1 MCVCLFLETSHVGYR
16 LEMIGVLF
24 VSFGGPIVFGLGL
37 VAVPAAPNLSVD
49 VVAMAVLFTELTISV
64 QAAENNGCGG
74 ESNSIWVSFA
84 IFYVELND
92 ERHLLSDSTRN
103 DVNAILNWAANNKE
117 L

>member
-49 VVAMAVLFTELTISV
+49 EVAMAVLFTKFNYKRASSRE
-64 QAAENNGCGG
+64 Q
-74 ESNSIWVSFA
+74 WV
-84 IFYVELND
+84 
-92 ERHLLSDSTRN
+92 
-103 DVNAILNWAANNKE
+103 WW
-117 L
+117 